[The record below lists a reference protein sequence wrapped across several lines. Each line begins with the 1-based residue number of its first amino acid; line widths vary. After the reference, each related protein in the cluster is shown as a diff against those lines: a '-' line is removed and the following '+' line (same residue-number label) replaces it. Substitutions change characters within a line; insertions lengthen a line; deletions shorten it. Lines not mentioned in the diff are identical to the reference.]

1 MEVEAWLAAYY
12 LSHFKS
18 RTMAQIHFYGAET
31 KSKHII
37 AYGDVKRERKF
48 KITYSDSRY
57 FSHRLVNGAY
67 NTLGES
73 KSLEGA
79 KELCVLSIQ

>member
-1 MEVEAWLAAYY
+1 M
-12 LSHFKS
+12 K
-18 RTMAQIHFYGAET
+18 QINFYAAET

-48 KITYSDSRY
+48 KITYSDGRY

-67 NTLGES
+67 NTLGEAQ
-73 KSLEGA
+73 SLEGA
-79 KELCVLSIQ
+79 KEICVLSF